1 MAIIGDS
8 LASSTIAEGS
18 QSAAAKAKNEE
29 DLNKFLNLLVTQL
42 KNQDPLDPMDA
53 TEFTS
58 QLVQFASVEQQ
69 IFANSNLE
77 KLVGLEETSQV
88 STLVDFIGNTVEAE
102 SRSLP
107 LENASATFTY
117 SIPAGTAQATISI
130 TDSEGMT
137 SFTGEA
143 DATSGQHTFNWDG
156 KSTQGTQLPDGDYTV
171 SVNALDA
178 SGNLMPVTY
187 TIFGRVTG
195 AGVDDG
201 QSNLFMGNNISI
213 PHNTIKSVKET
224 IVATP

>member
-8 LASSTIAEGS
+8 LASSSVTEGS
-18 QSAAAKAKNEE
+18 QSAAAKAKNED

-102 SRSLP
+102 ARALP
-107 LENASATFTY
+107 LENANATFTY
-117 SIPAGTAQATISI
+117 TIPPGAAKATISI
-130 TDSEGMT
+130 ANSDGMT
-137 SFTGEA
+137 SYTGEA

-156 KSTQGTQLPDGDYTV
+156 KSAQGTQQPDGDYTIT
-171 SVNALDA
+171 VNALDA
-178 SGNLMPVTY
+178 SGNMMPVTY

-201 QSNLFMGNNISI
+201 QSNLFMGDKISI
-213 PHNTIKSVKET
+213 PHNMIKSVKET

>member
-8 LASSTIAEGS
+8 LASTSIAEGS
-18 QSAAAKAKNEE
+18 QSAAAKAKNED

-77 KLVGLEETSQV
+77 KLVDLEETSQV

-102 SRSLP
+102 ARSLP
-107 LENASATFTY
+107 LENARASFTY
-117 SIPAGTAQATISI
+117 TIPPGATQASISI
-130 TDSEGMT
+130 TNSEGMT

-143 DATSGQHTFNWDG
+143 DATSGQQTFNWDG
-156 KSTQGTQLPDGDYTV
+156 KSAQGIQQPDGDYTV
-171 SVNALDA
+171 TVNALDA
-178 SGNLMPVTY
+178 SGNLLPITY

-201 QSNLFMGNNISI
+201 QSNLFMGDKISI
-213 PHNTIKSVKET
+213 PHNMIKSVKET

>member
-171 SVNALDA
+171 TVNALDA
-178 SGNLMPVTY
+178 SGNLKPVTN

-201 QSNLFMGNNISI
+201 LSILFMGNNISI
-213 PHNTIKSVKET
+213 PHNMIKSV
-224 IVATP
+224 

>member
-8 LASSTIAEGS
+8 LASASIAEGS
-18 QSAAAKAKNEE
+18 QSAAAAAKNEE

-77 KLVGLEETSQV
+77 KLVNLEETSQV

-102 SRSLP
+102 ARTLP

-117 SIPAGTAQATISI
+117 EIPAGTAQATISI
-130 TDSEGMT
+130 TDSDGLT
-137 SFTGEA
+137 SYTGEG
-143 DATSGQHTFNWDG
+143 DPTSGQHTFKWDG
-156 KSTQGTQLPDGDYTV
+156 KSTQGNQLPDGDYTV

-195 AGVDDG
+195 AGVDEG
-201 QSNLFMGNNISI
+201 QSNLFMGDKISI
-213 PHNTIKSVKET
+213 PHDKIKSVKET
-224 IVATP
+224 KVTAP